1 MLHERPDDM
10 NEMQRREKK
19 SGFKKLLSSAGTFIK
34 RVRRYFVIAWRKTSQ
49 TFLRLLGKRENANV
63 SNGMH
68 ETQVFDNINEAVASR
83 PVDKRNPAKSDK
95 YRTVP
100 HISKEHLSGEG
111 KEHINM
117 FHTRRHQP
125 GVFISVILTSFRL
138 ILIALFMVGAAG
150 AGVLIGVAKAYMETT
165 PTLDTGKIED
175 QSQTSYIYSANGD
188 LITAYTGTENRD
200 WATIEEMPLQL
211 QQAVVAIE
219 DVRFYYHSGVDV
231 KRLVGA
237 FVNNLMNS
245 SVQGGSTITQQLIK
259 NRLLS
264 TERTYKRK
272 IQEAYLAL
280 QLENEYEKED
290 ILEAYMNT
298 IHLGASNYGVKA
310 AAMDYFGK
318 NLDQLSLRESAM
330 IAGITRYPYLYNPRR
345 CFYETDTP
353 EMINKRTD
361 NVLYQM
367 YKAGYID
374 YDAYQTAL
382 NDTVFVLEKSR
393 VNEMYEMPYFV
404 EYAVYDVITHLLKQ
418 RNMQDNDQNR
428 AKLETE
434 LRTNGYRIYTTV
446 DPEIQKT
453 VERSLEEWGKYPE
466 LEDENN
472 AVIRYEN
479 SDGSVTEIVQPQAAA
494 VVVDQLTGELK
505 AVVGGRN
512 TPKAKKTLNR
522 VYQTTMPVGS
532 AIKPIAVYAPAI
544 DKGYSD
550 GTVVPNLPL
559 PIEGWDSKNG
569 YPAGGNSKYGP
580 VTLRSGLVNSLNS
593 ATAYTLMNLVNL
605 DDSYNYLLQMG
616 INPAHI
622 SKTGAGLALGTSG
635 ITPIEMAG
643 AYATIANSG
652 VYLEPLSFTKVLDK
666 DGNVILDASEIR
678 DKRQVFEDTTAWIVT
693 DMLVDAVNSGTG
705 KEARI
710 DGMTIGGKTG
720 TNQDALGIYFAGITP
735 YYTMTLWI
743 GHDNYKPLDKD
754 VYASSSAAPLWK
766 YIMAQLLEGKE
777 NKPII
782 DNTPEELGLVKVSIC
797 SVSGKFATDAC
808 KEDQS
813 GHKPV
818 SAWFPAD
825 KVPTETCDW
834 HELHPICLTSGKIAA
849 PYCSDTEG
857 NIVTKSLL
865 LLPSDSVYWKLTE
878 AQRNKYLPGALPA
891 LPDGMFI
898 LDLDPSMS
906 DYFSY
911 YCDIHTE
918 DWYNNQIMRNNAVE
932 AAGEQISVSN
942 SVLADSKYAMS
953 MSDRQR
959 LQDKINELSSLI
971 KKESS
976 TAAAIEQKTEELRQL
991 TEMLVALYTPT
1002 EPEPEPEPEL

>member
-1 MLHERPDDM
+1 MLHERPDDIK
-10 NEMQRREKK
+10 EKKTTGK
-19 SGFKKLLSSAGTFIK
+19 SGFGKLIYSVRAFFKRIPQYLVLAFTKIRYALFTLFGKK
-34 RVRRYFVIAWRKTSQ
+34 VQ
-49 TFLRLLGKRENANV
+49 
-63 SNGMH
+63 NGEHRSMH
-68 ETQVFDNINEAVASR
+68 ETQIFDNISEAVSS
-83 PVDKRNPAKSDK
+83 KPAETRKSVYSDK
-95 YRTVP
+95 YRTIP

-117 FHTRRHQP
+117 FHTRRNEP
-125 GVFISVILTSFRL
+125 GVVISVILTSFKL
-138 ILIALFMVGAAG
+138 LLVAMFMIGAAG
-150 AGVLIGVAKAYMETT
+150 AGVLVGVAKAYMETT

-175 QSQTSYIYSANGD
+175 QSQTSYIYDANGD
-188 LITAYTGTENRD
+188 LITVYTGSENRD
-200 WATIEEMPLQL
+200 WATIEEIPLQL

-237 FVNNLMNS
+237 FVSNLMNS

-280 QLENEYEKED
+280 QLEKEYDKED

-298 IHLGASNYGVKA
+298 MHLGASNYGVKA

-318 NLDQLSLRESAM
+318 SLDQLSLRECAM

-345 CFYETDTP
+345 CFYETKTP
-353 EMINKRTD
+353 ELINKRTD

-382 NDTVFVLEKSR
+382 HDTVHVLEKSR

-418 RNMQDNDQNR
+418 RNMQDNNQNR
-428 AKLETE
+428 AQLETE

-446 DPEIQKT
+446 DPAVQKT
-453 VERSLEEWGKYPE
+453 VERSLEEWEDYPK
-466 LEDENN
+466 LEDESNS
-472 AVIRYEN
+472 VIRYEN

-494 VVVDQLTGELK
+494 VVVDQLTGDLK

-532 AIKPIAVYAPAI
+532 SIKPIAVYAPAI
-544 DKGYSD
+544 DKGNSD

-559 PIEGWDSKNG
+559 PIEGWDSEKG

-593 ATAYTLMNLVNL
+593 ATAYALMNLVGL

-652 VYLEPLSFTKVLDK
+652 VYLEPLSFTKVVDK
-666 DGNVILDASEIR
+666 DGNMILDANEIR
-678 DKRQVFEDTTAWIVT
+678 DKRQVFKDTTAWTVT
-693 DMLVDAVNSGTG
+693 DMLVDAVNNGTG

-710 DGMTIGGKTG
+710 KGMTVGGKTG

-754 VYASSSAAPLWK
+754 VYASSSAAPLWQ
-766 YIMAQLLEGKE
+766 YIMAQLVEGKE
-777 NKPII
+777 DKPII
-782 DNTPEELGLVKVSIC
+782 GKTAEELGLVKVSVC
-797 SVSGKFATDAC
+797 SVSGKIATDAC
-808 KEDQS
+808 KEDLS

-818 SAWFPAD
+818 TAYFPAD
-825 KVPTETCDW
+825 SVPTETCDW
-834 HELHPICLTSGKIAA
+834 HELNPICLTSGKIATT
-849 PYCSDTEG
+849 YCPDTEN
-857 NIVTKSLL
+857 NIVMKSLL
-865 LLPSDSVYWKLTE
+865 LLPSDSIYWKLTDN
-878 AQRNKYLPGALPA
+878 QRNKYLPGALPA
-891 LPDGMFI
+891 LPDGLSI
-898 LDLDPSMS
+898 SDLDQTMAEYY
-906 DYFSY
+906 DY

-918 DWYNNQIMRNNAVE
+918 KWYNDQVLRDNAID
-932 AAGEQISVSN
+932 AAKGQISASN
-942 SVLADSKYAMS
+942 GVLTDPQYAMS
-953 MSDRQR
+953 MNDRQR
-959 LQDKINELSSLI
+959 LNDKINELSSLI
-971 KKESS
+971 SSASS
-976 TAAAIEQKTEELRQL
+976 TVAAIEQKTEELRQL
-991 TEMLVALYTPT
+991 TVMLVSLYTPV
-1002 EPEPEPEPEL
+1002 EPEPEP

>member
-1 MLHERPDDM
+1 MLKERPDEI
-10 NEMQRREKK
+10 NRNKNRT
-19 SGFKKLLSSAGTFIK
+19 GLIK
-34 RVRRYFVIAWRKTSQ
+34 
-49 TFLRLLGKRENANV
+49 LLGKVGAFFKSIPRFFIAGWRKLKFAFLSMLGKAEHTDQSRSMN
-63 SNGMH
+63 
-68 ETQVFDNINEAVASR
+68 ETQVFDNVNEAAEKK
-83 PVDKRNPAKSDK
+83 KRWRRNSATDK

-117 FHTRRHQP
+117 FHTRRHHP
-125 GVFISVILTSFRL
+125 NVLISVILTSFRL
-138 ILIALFMVGAAG
+138 ILVAMFMIGAAG
-150 AGVLIGVAKAYMETT
+150 TGVLVGVAKAYMETT

-175 QSQTSYIYSANGD
+175 QSQTSYIYDFNGN

-200 WATIEEMPLQL
+200 WATIEEIPLQL
-211 QQAVVAIE
+211 QEAVVAIE
-219 DVRFYYHSGVDV
+219 DVRFYFHSGVDV

-237 FVNNLMNS
+237 FVNNMMNS

-280 QLENEYEKED
+280 QLEKEYEKED

-298 IHLGASNYGVKA
+298 IHLGGSNYGVKA

-318 NLDQLSLRESAM
+318 SLEQLSLRESAM

-345 CFYETDTP
+345 CFYESNTP
-353 EMINKRTD
+353 ELINKRTD

-374 YDAYQTAL
+374 YEAYQTAL
-382 NDTVFVLEKSR
+382 HDTVNVLRKSR

-418 RNMQDNDQNR
+418 RNMQDNSQNR
-428 AKLETE
+428 AQLETE

-446 DPEIQKT
+446 DPTVQKT
-453 VERSLEEWGKYPE
+453 VERSLEEWEGYPR
-466 LEDENN
+466 LEDEKNS
-472 AVIRYEN
+472 VIRYEN
-479 SDGSVTEIVQPQAAA
+479 SDGSVTEIIQPQAAV
-494 VVVDQLTGELK
+494 VVVDQLTGELR
-505 AVVGGRN
+505 AVVGGRT

-532 AIKPIAVYAPAI
+532 SIKPIAVYAPAI

-550 GTVVPNLPL
+550 GSVIPNLPV
-559 PIEGWDSKNG
+559 PIDGWDSEKG

-580 VTLRSGLVNSLNS
+580 VTLRSGLVSSLNS
-593 ATAYTLMNLVNL
+593 ATAYALMNLVGL

-652 VYLEPLSFTKVLDK
+652 VYLEPLSFTRVVDK
-666 DGNVILDASEIR
+666 DDNVILDAGEIR
-678 DKRQVFEDTTAWIVT
+678 DKRQVFKDTTAWILT

-710 DGMTIGGKTG
+710 EGMTVGGKTG

-743 GHDNYKPLDKD
+743 GHDNYKPLQKD

-766 YIMAQLLEGKE
+766 YIMAQLVSEKE

-782 DNTPEELGLVKVSIC
+782 DKTPEEIGLVKVTVC
-797 SVSGKFATDAC
+797 SVSGKVATDAC
-808 KEDQS
+808 KENLS

-818 SAWFPAD
+818 SAWYRTD
-825 KVPTETCDW
+825 SVPVEKCDL
-834 HELHPICLTSGKIAA
+834 HEMHPVCLTSGKIAT
-849 PYCSDTEG
+849 PFCPDTAD
-857 NIVTKSLL
+857 NIVMKSML
-865 LLPSDSVYWKLTE
+865 LLPADSIYWKLTE
-878 AQRNKYLPGALPA
+878 KQRNKYLPGALPA
-891 LPDGMFI
+891 LSGGFTI
-898 LDLDPSMS
+898 FDLDPSMS
-906 DYFSY
+906 EYYHY
-911 YCDIHTE
+911 YCGVHTE
-918 DWYNNQIMRNNAVE
+918 TWFNDQIARNSAIDAAKSQISASNAV
-932 AAGEQISVSN
+932 
-942 SVLADSKYAMS
+942 LTDPKYAMS

-959 LQDKINELSSLI
+959 LKDKVNELSTLI
-971 KKESS
+971 KNASS
-976 TAAAIEQKTEELRQL
+976 TVAAIEQKTEELRQL
-991 TEMLVALYTPT
+991 TEMLVALYSSPDL
-1002 EPEPEPEPEL
+1002 ESDN